1 MNKLQGLSPSSV
13 QLWGQCPRK
22 FYEEKMMGRSG
33 GTGEAALLGTFVHLV
48 LENLMQFEME
58 EFQQDG
64 EWQEEPNFFDIT
76 CWKETAENVVESF
89 RKGDRVLVSGRLE
102 HSRWEDR
109 KTGEKRSKVGVVA
122 DEVAA
127 TTRWATVEVSK
138 VARSDGDRG
147 RSGPDSRSDV
157 DRGRSAPPRKRAPQ
171 REESYDNEEPF

>member
-1 MNKLQGLSPSSV
+1 MAAGNEVTLVGNVTADPELQITPSGVAVARFGLA
-13 QLWGQCPRK
+13 WNR
-22 FYEEKMMGRSG
+22 R
-33 GTGEAALLGTFVHLV
+33 
-48 LENLMQFEME
+48 
-58 EFQQDG
+58 FQQDG